1 MRKIIFLILS
11 VFVISNLGFSK
22 VITGAGMSYDDEIF
36 GARKYYKAIGSYYI
50 ILAGGTLSQ
59 ELLGEKHPEHIKRLN
74 TATIVGKAINE
85 VLLGEGYDYSTSF
98 LDNINY
104 YYKNNCRIVK
114 EGEIIPDEKNYLSN
128 RVVTNF
134 NTMMKIFFKK

>member
-1 MRKIIFLILS
+1 MKKIGILLLSILI
-11 VFVISNLGFSK
+11 ISNIGYSEVRNINGLSFN
-22 VITGAGMSYDDEIF
+22 DEIF
-36 GARKYYKAIGSYYI
+36 GKGKYCKVIGSYYI

-85 VLLGEGYDYSTSF
+85 ELLGEGYDYSTSF